1 MKRLIYIL
9 AALLMS
15 LPAISQESSP
25 AAGVVFEHGPFSEVM
40 AKAVKNKK
48 GPKLIFM
55 DCYTTWCGPCKFMT
69 NTIFPMQSIGDFMN
83 KNFVNVKY
91 DMEKG
96 EGIELAKKY
105 NVKAYPTFLILD
117 LNGNEVNRIV
127 GSSQD
132 GDSFITRVK
141 QAMDPSNSPAAKKSA
156 YLKEKSAESAAAY
169 MKSLEESYQMADLK
183 SFAIE
188 YFSTLKPEDKYTLE
202 NWNYFTLLI
211 EDPESDSYKSFMG
224 EKQTAEKYL
233 TKAVVDKSLSNILMN
248 YTVKYV
254 AGRLKNVDT
263 ARTLSIISDIK
274 LIENKNE
281 SLPYFLKIADLYT
294 KKSYAD
300 ITSLLKV
307 PELMMMNEYNR
318 YYIEMIIS
326 SIKGIDKAT
335 LAEYYK
341 AKSDYLL
348 KQSESAKTQSE
359 KFLK

>member
-1 MKRLIYIL
+1 MKRLVYIL

-25 AAGVVFEHGPFSEVM
+25 ASGVVFEHGPFTEVM

-69 NTIFPMQSIGDFMN
+69 NTIFPMQSVGDFMN

-132 GDSFITRVK
+132 GDSFIKRVK
-141 QAMDPSNSPAAKKSA
+141 QAMDPSNSPAAKKNA
-156 YLKEKSAESAAAY
+156 YMQYKSQETAAAY
-169 MKSLEESYQMADLK
+169 MKSLEDSYLMADLK
-183 SFAIE
+183 TFATE
-188 YFSTLKPEDKYTLE
+188 YFSTLKPMEKYSPE
-202 NWNYFTLLI
+202 NWKYVSMLI
-211 EDPESDSYKSFMG
+211 EDPESDSYKSFMN
-224 EKQTAEKYL
+224 EKQTADKYL
-233 TKAVVDKSLSNILMN
+233 SKTIVDKSISSILMN
-248 YTVKYV
+248 YTLRYV
-254 AGRLKNVDT
+254 SGRLKSADT
-263 ARTLSIISDIK
+263 TKVLSIISDIN
-274 LIENKNE
+274 LLENNSE
-281 SLPYFLKIADLYT
+281 SLPYFVKIANLYSNR
-294 KKSYAD
+294 SYAE
-300 ITSLLKV
+300 IVALLNV
-307 PELMMMNEYNR
+307 NELMRMSEQDR
-318 YYIEMIIS
+318 YYLEMIVS
-326 SIKGIDKAT
+326 SVKGVDKAKIG
-335 LAEYYK
+335 EYFK
-341 AKSDYLL
+341 AKSEYLM